1 MQVKGDRAGRLM
13 HSTAFDVVCGKN
25 LYTGRTVRIPNG
37 SGSIRGF
44 CRLFLWDSVTGCNLD
59 DDRYYGKKII
69 SETECERN
77 LVTFFQL
84 SGVHSSRHL
93 PTESFCFLMEQIVS
107 VFKRH

>member
-1 MQVKGDRAGRLM
+1 LREKFVHRSDRSNSQR
-13 HSTAFDVVCGKN
+13 
-25 LYTGRTVRIPNG
+25 VRID
-37 SGSIRGF
+37 SG
-44 CRLFLWDSVTGCNLD
+44 FLSPVLVGQRDRCNLD

-107 VFKRH
+107 VFKRQNEKPLFLSSHH